1 LYLWQLHRCKV
12 PPEKMKFLIVDDH
25 ALIRD
30 AMRVVVLEICPDAR
44 VLVAS
49 NALEAL
55 TFAASHTDI
64 DLVLLDVN
72 LPDRDGLD
80 VLAELRRRYPA
91 TSVAMLSGT
100 KDQQTI
106 MRALSLGAVGFIPKA
121 ETREVLL
128 GALGLILKGGI
139 YIPPAALAA
148 AQAPPVEATRPDA
161 PPTPASPGLTDRQM
175 DVLALMMRG
184 KSNKL
189 ICRELDLA
197 EPTVKNH
204 VSAILKSL
212 GVNTRTEAVLSV
224 TKLGW
229 RMPDL
234 P

>member
-1 LYLWQLHRCKV
+1 
-12 PPEKMKFLIVDDH
+12 MKFLIVDDH

-30 AMRVVVLEICPDAR
+30 AMRAVVIEICRDAI
-44 VLVAS
+44 VLDAS
-49 NALEAL
+49 NAVEAL
-55 TFAASHTDI
+55 ALAASHADI
-64 DLVLLDVN
+64 DLVLLDVM

-91 TSVAMLSGT
+91 TSVAMVSGN
-100 KDQQTI
+100 KDTQTV
-106 MRALSLGAVGFIPKA
+106 MRALALGAVGFIPKA
-121 ETREVLL
+121 EPREVLL
-128 GALGLILKGGI
+128 GALGLILKGGV
-139 YIPPAALAA
+139 YIPSAALAHA
-148 AQAPPVEATRPDA
+148 APAVATRFDA
-161 PPTPASPGLTDRQM
+161 MKQTPTSLGLTERQM

-204 VSAILKSL
+204 VSAILRAL
-212 GVNTRTEAVLSV
+212 GVGTRTEAVLAV

-229 RMPDL
+229 RLPDL